1 MDARQVVRLVAKSW
15 KWIRWPVAV
24 AILALLYFR
33 YSDRFAD
40 LLTRSIDLRYLTV
53 AFVLCGGSILLT
65 FVRWFLLVWGQDL
78 PFRVS
83 DAIRLGFVGYLFNYV
98 APGAAGGDIVKAV
111 MIAKQQE
118 SRRTVAAA
126 TVLLDRILGVLALFI
141 VGAAASLVH
150 TEVWENQKIG
160 LMIAVLWAG
169 AACGAGGLLLLMHPA
184 VPRWGWIQAL
194 TRVRYVGRQFG
205 DVMNGVVLYQSRR
218 NVLLVCMGISIVG
231 HVGMLSSFYFCALA
245 LQTGNAAPGYWM
257 HLMLI
262 PGAELAS
269 VFVPLPGG
277 VGALEGAVLLV
288 YQEAA
293 VATGSDVSLPL
304 AEAAG
309 LATALA
315 YRVISI
321 LLAVIGAGYYMV
333 SKSEFGAMMRRGRD
347 ENSEASDSEPSQ
359 SAASESSS
367 DAGRT

>member
-1 MDARQVVRLVAKSW
+1 MDVRRIVRNVASSW
-15 KWIRWPVAV
+15 SWIRWPVAV
-24 AILALLYFR
+24 GILSFLFFNYRDEFT
-33 YSDRFAD
+33 D
-40 LLTRSIDLRYLTV
+40 LLKQPINPFFLGV

-65 FVRWFLLVWGQDL
+65 FVRWFLLVWGQDI

-111 MIAKQQE
+111 MIARQQE

-126 TVLLDRILGVLALFI
+126 TVLLDRILGVLALFM

-150 TEVWENQKIG
+150 QDVWSHPTIG
-160 LMIAVLWAG
+160 LMVGVLWIG
-169 AACGAGGLLLLMHPA
+169 AACGVVGLLLLMHPA
-184 VPRWGWIQAL
+184 VPRWRWIQSL
-194 TRVRYVGRQFG
+194 TQIKYVGHHLR
-205 DVMNGVVLYQSRR
+205 DVIDGIVLYQSRR
-218 NVLLVCMGISIVG
+218 RVLLAGMGLSLLG
-231 HVGMLSSFYFCALA
+231 HMGMLSSFYFCSLA
-245 LQTGNAAPGYWM
+245 LQTGTAAPGYWM

-277 VGALEGAVLLV
+277 VGALEGAVILV

-293 VATGSDVSLPL
+293 IATNSAVSLKT

-315 YRVISI
+315 YRLISI
-321 LLAVIGAGYYMV
+321 VLAVIGAGYYMV
-333 SKSEFGAMMRRGRD
+333 SRSELGAVMKRD
-347 ENSEASDSEPSQ
+347 SSEQSPSTDNNVELEQPAS
-359 SAASESSS
+359 
-367 DAGRT
+367 R